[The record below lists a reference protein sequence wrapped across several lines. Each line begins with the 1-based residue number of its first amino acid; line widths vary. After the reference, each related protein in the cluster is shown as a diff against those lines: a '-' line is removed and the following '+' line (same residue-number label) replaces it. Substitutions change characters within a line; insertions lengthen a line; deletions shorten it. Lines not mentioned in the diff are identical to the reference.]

1 MKKLFMAMTCALL
14 FGCNSNNY
22 DSIKG
27 NKYVTNDKGL
37 EITLVFDKNSNDFY
51 GQAVNNYFGTYS
63 SEKENI
69 KFSLGGSTMMAAPE
83 ELMNTE
89 AAYFKFLSEV
99 DAYTIKENKLILK
112 TNSQSMEFEQT
123 EGE

>member
-1 MKKLFMAMTCALL
+1 MKKILMAAACILL

-22 DSIKG
+22 ASIKG
-27 NKYVTNDKGL
+27 NKYITNDKGL
-37 EITLVFDKNSNDFY
+37 EISLVFDKNSNDFY

-63 SEKENI
+63 SEKGSI

-89 AAYFKFLSEV
+89 ATYFKFLSEV
-99 DAYTIKENKLILK
+99 DSYTIKENKLILK
-112 TNSQSMEFEQT
+112 TNTQSMEFEQT
-123 EGE
+123 EEE

>member
-14 FGCNSNNY
+14 FGCNSNHY

-37 EITLVFDKNSNDFY
+37 EITLVFDKSSNDFY

-63 SEKENI
+63 NEKENI

-99 DAYTIKENKLILK
+99 DTYTVKENKLILK
-112 TNSQSMEFEQT
+112 TNAQSMEFEQT
-123 EGE
+123 EEE

>member
-14 FGCNSNNY
+14 LGCNSNHY

-37 EITLVFDKNSNDFY
+37 EITLVFDKSSNDFY

-63 SEKENI
+63 NEKENI

-99 DAYTIKENKLILK
+99 NTYTVKENKLILK
-112 TNSQSMEFEQT
+112 TNAQSMEFEQT
-123 EGE
+123 EEE